1 MSENTQKYDE
11 FDSSDKTDDK
21 YQSFQVPFSTNEKHS
36 ADEFDP
42 EHDAAINN
50 PESRHRDK
58 LLDKICDTHPGS
70 PMCKV
75 FDD

>member
-1 MSENTQKYDE
+1 MSVNTQGYDE
-11 FDSSDKTDDK
+11 FQSPTDTDDK
-21 YQSFQVPFSTNEKHS
+21 YKKYEVPYSTNEAHS
-36 ADEFDP
+36 KDESDA
-42 EHDAAINN
+42 EHDDAINN

>member
-1 MSENTQKYDE
+1 MSENTQQYDE
-11 FDSSDKTDDK
+11 FESPAKSDDK
-21 YQSFQVPFSTNEKHS
+21 YESHQVPFSTNEKHS
-36 ADEFDP
+36 SEEFDP